1 MAHQLPKM
9 KIHLEVL
16 RLASFNIKF
25 CQNEKKKKFKVT
37 SFTNLF
43 IFNLNFFCENKW
55 FLNWILQI

>member
-25 CQNEKKKKFKVT
+25 CQNEKKMIQGHILYKFID
-37 SFTNLF
+37 F
-43 IFNLNFFCENKW
+43 
-55 FLNWILQI
+55 